1 MKIKKV
7 KDVFMRE
14 VIDSEINTYLNDELN
29 AFVTIKNIKK
39 TKGKSI
45 LTCVNKKIVF
55 VDDNYFIIE
64 YSPIEENYNVRIFIN
79 DKGEIIQYYFDI
91 VNKFIYKDDEIYYED
106 LYLDVTYNSNIIT
119 TNKKNKIKLL
129 DQSDLYMA
137 YLNYDISS
145 EEYNLAYRTAYK
157 IINEL
162 EYKKNI
168 FYNRGLIDYYDYK
181 NNKKLVKKH

>member
-1 MKIKKV
+1 MKIKRL

-14 VIDSEINTYLNDELN
+14 VIDSEINTFLNEELN

-39 TKGKSI
+39 TKEKSI
-45 LTCVNKKIVF
+45 LTCNNKEIVF
-55 VDDNYFIIE
+55 VDDNYCIIE
-64 YSPIEENYNVRIFIN
+64 YSPINEKYNVRVFIN

-91 VNKFIYKDDEIYYED
+91 INRFIYKDDEIYYED

-119 TNKKNKIKLL
+119 TNKNNRIKLL
-129 DQSDLYMA
+129 DQNDLYMA
-137 YLNYDISS
+137 YLNDDISR

-157 IINEL
+157 IINDL
-162 EYKKNI
+162 KYKNNI
-168 FYNRGLIDYYDYK
+168 YYNRGLTDYYDYK

>member
-39 TKGKSI
+39 TKRKSI
-45 LTCVNKKIVF
+45 LTCVNKEIVF

-79 DKGEIIQYYFDI
+79 NKGEIIQYYFDI